1 MNTNNKNQC
10 QDNVLN
16 AGFCKVN
23 PKNKNRSANV
33 EESRNKVNGAT
44 HLEKFISNMQRE
56 RSEVAFYIFTYG
68 KQSLG
73 LNLSERFKITDGALE
88 RTPWPDIKESKE
100 KEMFKSKL
108 RFQIRHGDFRQRI
121 KTTNSST
128 VWKYLIAYVN
138 LLRCIE
144 NLGIA
149 VAYGIRYYGQGK
161 ITYDNYIQYIRHI
174 TLGDEYLEQSQ
185 NYVPF
190 MKDLYQK
197 IKSKGVHYSALQK
210 SRKAVLAQIPRQA
223 STGEALKFYQ
233 ATFGYTEALR
243 DAIRDLRLRIEAI
256 VVEELKA
263 ANRQQAFGIMILI
276 SVLII
281 TDEIKFERKKVNR
294 ILIQLLP
301 KKYGFLKTRNKVL
314 LSDQYE
320 SLSILK
326 ADVEDFQVQIKE
338 FGPIEI
344 VIFLNSIYKLYE
356 DCIEKY
362 KVHKVDY
369 MDDSCLVAGGIE
381 DNDKVLSHAA
391 EIAKVALELLGQST
405 HFITPNKPK
414 YRLKLRI
421 GIHTGTRHCLIH
433 NTGALM
439 IHLSEATNTL
449 LQEVG
454 GFHTEPY
461 KILNLTPMG
470 LTQTY
475 CLFEDD
481 MGYAEGNTEP
491 FFKIFDRRENISFGV

>member
-1 MNTNNKNQC
+1 MKLWKNEEETTKEIANNTNNKNQC

-23 PKNKNRSANV
+23 PKTKIGQQVYSIIMILLPFLPIAALIIQNATTLNDLLIYQQDV

-108 RFQIRHGDFRQRI
+108 RFQIRHGDFRQRISQDEEDINSILNWYNSVNSVFLNHLSTGI

-281 TDEIKFERKKVNR
+281 SPIIIFLVRNATVTIKRFSTTISYKADEIKFERKK
-294 ILIQLLP
+294 
-301 KKYGFLKTRNKVL
+301 
-314 LSDQYE
+314 
-320 SLSILK
+320 
-326 ADVEDFQVQIKE
+326 
-338 FGPIEI
+338 
-344 VIFLNSIYKLYE
+344 
-356 DCIEKY
+356 
-362 KVHKVDY
+362 
-369 MDDSCLVAGGIE
+369 
-381 DNDKVLSHAA
+381 
-391 EIAKVALELLGQST
+391 
-405 HFITPNKPK
+405 
-414 YRLKLRI
+414 
-421 GIHTGTRHCLIH
+421 
-433 NTGALM
+433 
-439 IHLSEATNTL
+439 
-449 LQEVG
+449 
-454 GFHTEPY
+454 
-461 KILNLTPMG
+461 
-470 LTQTY
+470 
-475 CLFEDD
+475 
-481 MGYAEGNTEP
+481 
-491 FFKIFDRRENISFGV
+491 